1 LFFGKADC
9 NHCHSDVLLT
19 DDALRN
25 NGLDLSFKDKG
36 RGIVTKN
43 PSDDGKFKVPTLRN
57 IEVTAPYMH
66 DSRFKTLEE
75 VVNFYNEGIVKNSP
89 NIDEN
94 MEVINKGLNLT
105 QQEKTDLVA
114 FMKTLTDYEFL
125 NNTKLSK
132 P

>member
-1 LFFGKADC
+1 
-9 NHCHSDVLLT
+9 
-19 DDALRN
+19 
-25 NGLDLSFKDKG
+25 
-36 RGIVTKN
+36 
-43 PSDDGKFKVPTLRN
+43 
-57 IEVTAPYMH
+57 MH